1 MSEISY
7 PLAFLGGLLSFLS
20 PCVLP
25 LIPSYI
31 SFITGISFEDLKS
44 VNKAHIRKLTIIN
57 SLAFITGFS
66 TIFILLGLSSSL
78 IGYIFA
84 AYYDV
89 IRIVGG
95 SVIIFFGLY
104 VMGIFKSGFLA
115 KERRVHLR
123 SKPKGYTGSFVVG
136 LIFAAGWT
144 PCIGPI
150 LGSILFVASTSGSAF
165 YGFKLLFIYSLGLG
179 IPFFAT
185 SLAMNTFLSHYSAI
199 QKYMRFIM
207 ILSGLLLIAFGIIL
221 LTDSTSFLLS
231 LAPDFG
237 LDSLISPVPKSK

>member
-7 PLAFLGGLLSFLS
+7 PLAFIGGFLSFLS
-20 PCVLP
+20 PCILP
-25 LIPSYI
+25 LIPSYV
-31 SFITGISFEDLKS
+31 SFITGISFEDLKT
-44 VNKAHIRKLTIIN
+44 VNRALIRKLTIIN

-66 TIFILLGLSSSL
+66 TVFILLGISSSF
-78 IGYIFA
+78 IGNIFA
-84 AYYDV
+84 AYSDV

-104 VMGIFKSGFLA
+104 IMGLFKIGFLA
-115 KERRVHLR
+115 KERRFHLR
-123 SKPKGYTGSFVVG
+123 SKPKGYKGSFVVG

-150 LGSILFVASTSGSAF
+150 LGSILFVAGTAGSAF
-165 YGFKLLFIYSLGLG
+165 YGFKLLFIYSLGVA

-185 SLAMNTFLSHYSAI
+185 SLAMNTFLSHYGAI
-199 QKYMRFIM
+199 LKYMRIIM
-207 ILSGLLLIAFGIIL
+207 ILSGLLLIV
-221 LTDSTSFLLS
+221 TDSTGFLLS

-237 LDSLISPVPKSK
+237 LDTLISPVPESK